1 MYKNLEF
8 IIRKKWNEQ
17 VTYKL
22 LEDILLRDNML
33 LAYGRVVTNKGTM
46 LFYISSTFV
55 KSLFSFF
62 NRVTNIASS
71 LE

>member
-1 MYKNLEF
+1 MYKKLEF

-33 LAYGRVVTNKGTM
+33 LAYRRVVTNKGTM
-46 LFYISSTFV
+46 LF
-55 KSLFSFF
+55 LFQVHPSNLYFPF
-62 NRVTNIASS
+62 LI
-71 LE
+71 E